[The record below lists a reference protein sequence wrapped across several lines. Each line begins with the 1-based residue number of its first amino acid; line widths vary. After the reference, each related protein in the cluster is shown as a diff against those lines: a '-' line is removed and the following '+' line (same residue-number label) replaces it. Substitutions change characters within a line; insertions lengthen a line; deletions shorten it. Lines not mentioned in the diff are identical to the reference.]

1 MKNYYLIILA
11 ALFLTL
17 TAVEVKAQD
26 PQFSQ
31 PYAAPMFLNPAL
43 CGDTYQNRI
52 AMNYRNQWSSIPG
65 SYKTYSASFDHR
77 FKHGNNALGISVIRD
92 QAGEQGLRYSDV
104 SAHFSHGVRTG
115 ANSGL
120 RFGLR
125 LGYATRDHDKD
136 KLLFW
141 DQVVRGG
148 AAQTIEPFLMDKVSY
163 MDAGS
168 GVVYYSKKFWG
179 GFSAMHLNRPAY
191 SLMDS
196 GERMP
201 VRYSI
206 HTGAEFK
213 VGKSDGET
221 EAATINPVIHYKWEQ
236 NWEQLDIGAYWSKKA
251 LMLGMWYRG
260 IPIKKTEGLDY
271 LGHDAIILMAGID
284 IDDRFRIGYSYDLT
298 VSRLVTRTGG
308 SHEIAL
314 IYEWPNEELKK
325 RQHQKIIPC
334 PKF

>member
-1 MKNYYLIILA
+1 MRNIYFILFVT
-11 ALFLTL
+11 LFLSL
-17 TAVEVKAQD
+17 TVEDAWAQD

-52 AMNYRNQWSSIPG
+52 ALNYRNQWSGIPG
-65 SYKTYSASFDHR
+65 SFKAYSASFDHR
-77 FKHGNNALGISVIRD
+77 FKRGNNAIGISAIRD
-92 QAGEQGLRYSDV
+92 QAGVQGLRYSDV
-104 SAHFSHGVRTG
+104 SAYFSHGVRTG
-115 ANSGL
+115 THSGL

-148 AAQTIEPFLMDKVSY
+148 AAQTIEPFLMDKISY

-179 GFSAMHLNRPAY
+179 GFSATHLNRPAY

-206 HTGAEFK
+206 HTGFEFK
-213 VGKSDGET
+213 VGKTAEGSEPS
-221 EAATINPVIHYKWEQ
+221 TINPVVHYKWEQ
-236 NWEQLDIGAYWSKKA
+236 GWEQLDIGAYWSKNA
-251 LMLGMWYRG
+251 FMLGMWYRG
-260 IPIKKTEGLDY
+260 IPIKTTDDFDY
-271 LGHDAIILMAGID
+271 LDHDAIILMAGIE
-284 IDDRFRIGYSYDLT
+284 IDDRFRVGYSYDLT
-298 VSRLVTRTGG
+298 VSRLVSRTGG

-314 IYEWPNEELKK
+314 VYEWPNEEMKK
-325 RQHQKIIPC
+325 RQLQKIIPC